1 MNLLDAIGKDIYI
14 IEENH
19 YTDADLK
26 RMPLEDLES
35 LRMRIEL
42 KVSSLSMLIKTKQID
57 YTSGGK
63 GTTKEWYTRHKYA
76 LSLNQRILPYITNL
90 IKQRRRELR
99 SIGDY
104 FMDEAK
110 VFLKQKDF
118 EEILKNARHEMSLLR
133 EGVS

>member
-1 MNLLDAIGKDIYI
+1 MSLRDAIGKEQYI
-14 IEENH
+14 IEGNQ

-26 RMPLEDLES
+26 KMSLEDLES

-42 KVSSLSMLIKTKQID
+42 KISTLSLLIKTRQID

-63 GTTKEWYTRHKYA
+63 GTTKEWYMRHKYV
-76 LSLNQRILPYITNL
+76 LLINQRVLPYIANI
-90 IKQRRRELR
+90 IKQRRKKLR
-99 SIGDY
+99 GIGDY

-110 VFLKQKDF
+110 VFLKPNDY
-118 EEILKNARHEMSLLR
+118 EAILKNAQHEMSLLR

>member
-1 MNLLDAIGKDIYI
+1 MNLQDAIGKDIYI
-14 IEENH
+14 IEENR
-19 YTDADLK
+19 YTDTDLK
-26 RMPLEDLES
+26 RMSLEDLES

-42 KVSSLSMLIKTKQID
+42 KVNSLSMLIKTKQID

-63 GTTKEWYTRHKYA
+63 GTSKAWFVKHKYA
-76 LSLNQRILPYITNL
+76 LLLNQRILPYITNL

-99 SIGDY
+99 GIGDY

-118 EEILKNARHEMSLLR
+118 EEILKNAQHEMLLLR